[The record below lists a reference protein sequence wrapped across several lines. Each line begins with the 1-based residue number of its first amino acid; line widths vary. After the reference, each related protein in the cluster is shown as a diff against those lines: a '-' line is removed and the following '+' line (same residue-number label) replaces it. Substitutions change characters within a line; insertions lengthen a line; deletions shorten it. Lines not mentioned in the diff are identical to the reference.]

1 MLSLLGKE
9 CFRVYTHLDMA
20 EDDRKKVKQIL
31 QALEEHFA
39 PTRNIIY
46 ERYKFNIC
54 EQDQAESVAEYM
66 TNLRHLASTCE
77 FGTLEQKL
85 IRDRFVL
92 GTKDASARAR
102 MLREPKLDLQKAI
115 DMCRSSE
122 ISKAQLKE
130 MSNEHETVSYSDL
143 NGGKGKLQRSTPA
156 KHHVGNASQ
165 KQRKNLKLFLAC
177 TVGEGTRKTNN
188 FALHMVKFVQ
198 IAI

>member
-1 MLSLLGKE
+1 MATAMNFPTPSPMEMNGDLVQNWSFFKAQYVNYEIATGLNKKADIRVATLLSLLGKE
-9 CFRVYTHLDMA
+9 CFRVYNHLDMA

-66 TNLRHLASTCE
+66 RHLALTCE
-77 FGTLEQKL
+77 FGTLEQEL
-85 IRDRFVL
+85 IRDRLVL

-102 MLREPKLDLQKAI
+102 MLREPKLDLQKAT

-122 ISKAQLKE
+122 ISKAQLKG
-130 MSNEHETVSYSDL
+130 MSNEHETVNYSGL
-143 NGGKGKLQRSTPA
+143 NGGKG
-156 KHHVGNASQ
+156 
-165 KQRKNLKLFLAC
+165 
-177 TVGEGTRKTNN
+177 
-188 FALHMVKFVQ
+188 M
-198 IAI
+198 